1 VRRGEIEAGAL
12 GGEQVT
18 AEALLQERGVRQVA
32 LAGELDRVLYEF
44 DRVRGGTGLAGEL
57 GSPGA
62 EFGGSEPS
70 ELVRF
75 RHGVPQG
82 EGALEVAEGFGEAE
96 HIPCLAG
103 RVDRSDE
110 RLSPSGSTA
119 NLAALARRVHT

>member
-1 VRRGEIEAGAL
+1 
-12 GGEQVT
+12 
-18 AEALLQERGVRQVA
+18 
-32 LAGELDRVLYEF
+32 VLYKF
-44 DRVRGGTGLAGEL
+44 DRVRDGTGLAGEL

-62 EFGGSEPS
+62 EFGVIEPS

-119 NLAALARRVHT
+119 NWPPSPAASTPERARRHSAGTP